1 MPTPTIGP
9 QAGKLNLRI
18 VRGSTFDQTLTY
30 KDADGDPIDL
40 TGATARAQVREEV
53 DSSTILVTLT
63 TENGGLT
70 LGGGAGTIRLQIS
83 AVATALLDFS
93 GGVWDLELVMS
104 GVTIPLL
111 AGAVSLV
118 LDVTR

>member
-30 KDADGDPIDL
+30 KDPSGDPIDL
-40 TGATARAQVREEV
+40 TGATARANVREDIDATSAV
-53 DSSTILVTLT
+53 LTMT
-63 TENGGLT
+63 TENGKIE
-70 LGGGAGTIRLQIS
+70 LGDAAGTIRFLLT
-83 AVATALLDFS
+83 ATETAALTFDA
-93 GGVWDLELVMS
+93 GVWDLEIEQS
-104 GVTIPLL
+104 GYVTPLL

-118 LDVTR
+118 KDVTR